1 MSLFGVWVVELEF
14 LLNNVMK
21 GSTNLLCNQ
30 SHSMEYGL
38 MAVHVDHLDR
48 DWLASSMRTIAWCCC
63 YNS

>member
-48 DWLASSMRTIAWCCC
+48 VGWHPA
-63 YNS
+63 